1 MPIDVIVPAA
11 GESVTSANVGM
22 WHVSNGD
29 QVQAGQVLVTL
40 ETDKVSNELEAPAAG
55 TIEILVGEDNEVS
68 IGAVIARIVE
78 AADAAGQVENA
89 QASPATPASPAAG
102 SVSEP
107 ASTPEPAPTPAP
119 ADPAPSPENAAA
131 PVAQSGSVDIV
142 VPPAGESISSASVAL
157 WQKKDGEAVRAGEN
171 VVTLETDKVSNE
183 LESPADGTLTII
195 VAEGEEV
202 PIGTVIARVEV
213 GAAGAVSPT
222 SSAAPALP
230 RPEVETSAV
239 SAAAAP
245 PPQANPVASP
255 APASEPAPVPVAQ
268 SAPAP
273 APAAPAAT
281 AETKVDFSLP
291 PLRSDALS
299 QPVSDGKVSRRKMS
313 MLRRKIATQL
323 VSAQQTAAIL
333 TTFNELDMSAV
344 MGLRKQVQEEFI
356 KKYDVKLG
364 FMSFFVK
371 AVVQALKDVPS
382 INGTI
387 EGNEVIQNH
396 YYDIGVAIGTDKGLF
411 VPVIRDA
418 DQKSFAEIEKD
429 IIAYAGKA
437 REGQITIDDLKGGVF
452 SISNGGTYG
461 SLLSTPILNPPQSG
475 ILGMHTIQ
483 QRPVAVNGKVEI
495 RPMMYLALS
504 YDHRLVDG
512 KEAVTFLI
520 RIKECLE
527 SPERLLLEM

>member
-1 MPIDVIVPAA
+1 MPIDVIVPAS

-22 WHVSNGD
+22 WHVSNGS
-29 QVQAGQVLVTL
+29 QVEAGQALVTL
-40 ETDKVSNELEAPAAG
+40 ETDKVSNELEAPATG
-55 TIEILVGEDNEVS
+55 IVEILVAEDNEVG
-68 IGAVIARIVE
+68 IGTVIARIE
-78 AADAAGQVENA
+78 ETAGAAA
-89 QASPATPASPAAG
+89 QASPATPAAPTSPAPEPAASAPAPESSPSPAA
-102 SVSEP
+102 
-107 ASTPEPAPTPAP
+107 EPAPAPAP
-119 ADPAPSPENAAA
+119 AAPAADGG
-131 PVAQSGSVDIV
+131 VVDIV
-142 VPPAGESISSASVAL
+142 VPPAGESISSASVAM
-157 WQKKDGEAVRAGEN
+157 WQKKDGEAVQAGET

-183 LESPADGTLTII
+183 VESPVSGTMRIV

-202 PIGTVIARVEV
+202 PIGTVIARIE
-213 GAAGAVSPT
+213 AVDSAQASTDPVASLQT
-222 SSAAPALP
+222 APISAAAPASTP
-230 RPEVETSAV
+230 FPVTEQ
-239 SAAAAP
+239 AP
-245 PPQANPVASP
+245 STAPVA
-255 APASEPAPVPVAQ
+255 AKAPAPVAVAT
-268 SAPAP
+268 
-273 APAAPAAT
+273 AAPV
-281 AETKVDFSLP
+281 ETKVDFSLP
-291 PLRSDALS
+291 PVKSSMLS
-299 QPVSDGKVSRRKMS
+299 EPVQDGKVSRKKMS

-333 TTFNELDMSAV
+333 TTFNEVDMSKV
-344 MGLRKQVQEEFI
+344 MKLRKDVQETFI
-356 KKYDVKLG
+356 EKYNVKLG

-387 EGNEVIQNH
+387 EGNEVVQNH
-396 YYDIGVAIGTDKGLF
+396 YYDIGVAIGTEKGLF

-418 DQKSFAEIEKD
+418 DQKNFAEIEKD
-429 IIAYAGKA
+429 IITYANKA
-437 REGQITIDDLKGGVF
+437 REGQISIDDLKGGVF

-483 QRPVAVNGKVEI
+483 QRPVAVGGKVVI